1 MPAPIPEHLPG
12 QKPLAEAFGLGYVKF
27 RAFIVPAVTSPRLR
41 FIPLG
46 GLGEIGANCF
56 ALEQDDGILV
66 VDCGTSFPQNDIG
79 IDVVHPDFSW
89 LKHNRHR
96 ISGLFL
102 THAHEDHIGA
112 VPYFLRDIDVPIWGP
127 VHALELVKHRLAEHE
142 IRESEVDL
150 RPAPSGAAYTV
161 GPFTVEPVRVA
172 HSIVEASALCIET
185 CAGTVV
191 HTGDFNLDPEPP
203 DGEPTDVER
212 LKAIGARGVRLLFS
226 DSTNIDVPERPG
238 SERAVGGTLHG
249 LIAEAPK
256 CVVVAMFASNVQ
268 RLLMLG
274 KIAQATGR
282 KLCLLGRS
290 LGVHVDIARRI
301 GRLDWPS
308 NLLIGPEHIESQ
320 RRDKV
325 LVLAGGTQ
333 GEGAS
338 AMRRLASQTHQHLR
352 LEPGDTVIHSAR
364 VIPGNERLV
373 HEMFCDLLRQG
384 VQLHTRH
391 THPGVHT
398 SGHAGRSEQAQMIE
412 WLKPRAFVPVHGT
425 LHHLRQH
432 AALARSL
439 GVSETLVVENG
450 TPVAVD
456 AGGIRRDTA
465 VAHGKVNIAY
475 GGEVL
480 EPETGKRRT
489 DLGRYGVVVVSLV
502 VSAGNRCVLG
512 PKVEARGV
520 PNLDQ
525 QPGACRTIERE
536 IRACLADLGA
546 RSLEAVEAEV
556 RRAARRS
563 VLESTG
569 LRPVLVVHL
578 LSEQ

>member
-1 MPAPIPEHLPG
+1 
-12 QKPLAEAFGLGYVKF
+12 
-27 RAFIVPAVTSPRLR
+27 VPSVSSRRLR
-41 FIPLG
+41 FVPLG

-56 ALEQDDGILV
+56 ALEQEDGILV

-89 LKHNRHR
+89 LRNHRDR
-96 ISGLFL
+96 ISGLVL

-112 VPYFLRDIDVPIWGP
+112 VPYFLREIEVPIWGP
-127 VHALELVKHRLAEHE
+127 VHALELVKHRLAEHDV
-142 IRESEVDL
+142 REDEVDL
-150 RPAPSGAAYTV
+150 RPAPSGQRYSV

-172 HSIVEASALCIET
+172 HSIVEATALCIET

-212 LKAIGARGVRLLFS
+212 LKAIGDRGVRLLFS

-238 SERAVGGTLHG
+238 SELAVGETLHR
-249 LIAEAPK
+249 LVADAPK
-256 CVVVAMFASNVQ
+256 CVVIAMFASNVQ

-282 KLCLLGRS
+282 KICLLGRS
-290 LGVHVDIARRI
+290 LGVHVEVARRI

-308 NLLIGPEHIESQ
+308 NLLIGPEHLENQ
-320 RRDKV
+320 RRDTV

-352 LEPGDTVIHSAR
+352 LEAGDTVIHSAR
-364 VIPGNERLV
+364 VIPGNERVV

-384 VQLHTRH
+384 VRLHTRH
-391 THPGVHT
+391 SDPGVHT
-398 SGHAGRSEQAQMIE
+398 SGHAGKSEQAQMIE

-425 LHHLRQH
+425 LHHLRAH
-432 AALARSL
+432 AALASSL
-439 GVSETLVVENG
+439 GVPETLVVENG

-456 AGGIRRDTA
+456 ESGITRDSK
-465 VAHGKVNIAY
+465 VVSGRVNIAY

-480 EPETGKRRT
+480 EAETAKRRV
-489 DLGRYGVVVVSLV
+489 DLGRYGVVSVSLV
-502 VSAGNRCVLG
+502 ISADNRCVLG
-512 PKVEARGV
+512 PRVEARGV
-520 PNLDQ
+520 PNLDE
-525 QPGACRTIERE
+525 QPGACRAVERE
-536 IRACLADLGA
+536 IRSCLKQCSAHSPEL
-546 RSLEAVEAEV
+546 VEAEV
-556 RRAARRS
+556 RRAARRAI
-563 VLESTG
+563 LDLTG

-578 LSEQ
+578 LSEA